1 LRRRGGRYKIMQDPA
16 IEYRS
21 RLQQW
26 QEILKRHQSHART
39 LSISRLVVFFIG
51 VIFFALSIGSS
62 FFATPWIILTAIL
75 FVVLVVKHDQVLRKR
90 DQASMAIQFYE
101 RGLSRIQDTWMDR
114 DDPVHEIKVD
124 PDHLYAW
131 DLDVFGP
138 KSLFQLLCTART
150 LSGIQ
155 TLADWL
161 LHPASN
167 AAIRERQA
175 AVDELRERVTLREDL
190 AILESLPSSKKNKSD
205 KESREIDFVLT
216 WAEQSSAALPAYAA
230 AIGVALS
237 ILTIASLISWFQF
250 GIGAG
255 WFVIA
260 VFAQSIF
267 ASIFRKKIR
276 GSLQGLERA
285 GNELKLLSGILSRLE
300 TEQFGST
307 LLQNWKSDISGEG
320 ELPSRRIAKL
330 NRLIEFY
337 DWGRNPYFATFAG
350 LLLWRT
356 QIGFAV
362 EAWRRS
368 NGNLVRKWV
377 IAIGEIEALL
387 SLSCYCYEHPGDPFA
402 QITDEGPVLKAQ
414 EVGHPLIP
422 RDRCVRNNF
431 SLSAAPSVLILSG
444 SNMSGK
450 STFLRTIGINV
461 VLALAGAPVRAESMT
476 VSQVALG
483 VSIRIQDSVQGGYSK
498 FYAEITRIKQIMD
511 LTKTSTPVLFLLD
524 EILHGTNSADRLI
537 GSEAV
542 VRGLQKQ
549 NAIGI
554 VTTHDLALAKIV
566 DDFGSAAINMHF
578 EDHIENGKIAFDY
591 KLKPGVI
598 QKSNAIALMRSVGL
612 DV

>member
-1 LRRRGGRYKIMQDPA
+1 VQDPA
-16 IEYRS
+16 TEYRS

-26 QEILKRHQSHART
+26 NANLSRHSSHARI
-39 LSISRLVVFFIG
+39 LSIARLIVFVIG
-51 VIFFALSIGSS
+51 LILFLFSIGTS
-62 FFATPWIILTAIL
+62 FFAVPWLILTAIIFL
-75 FVVLVVKHDQVLRKR
+75 MLVVKHDQVLHKR
-90 DQASMAIQFYE
+90 DRASMAIQFYE
-101 RGLSRIQDTWMDR
+101 RGLSRIIDTWMDR
-114 DDPVHEIKVD
+114 NDPLHEITVD

-131 DLDVFGP
+131 DLDLFGS

-155 TLADWL
+155 TLSDWL

-175 AVDELRERVTLREDL
+175 AVAELRERVTLREDL
-190 AILESLPSSKKNKSD
+190 AILESLPSDRKTKSD
-205 KESREIDFVLT
+205 QESREIDFVLN
-216 WAEQSSAALPAYAA
+216 WAEQPSSALPPYAA
-230 AIGVALS
+230 VIGVVLS
-237 ILTIASLISWFQF
+237 ILTIGSLISWFQF

-255 WFVIA
+255 WFVVAI
-260 VFAQSIF
+260 FAQIVF

-276 GSLQGLERA
+276 SSLQGLERA
-285 GNELKLLSGILSRLE
+285 GNELKLLSGILARVE
-300 TEQFGST
+300 TEQFEST
-307 LLQNWKSDISGEG
+307 QLQNWKSNVSGEG

-368 NGNLVRKWV
+368 NGGLVRNWV
-377 IAIGEIEALL
+377 LAIGEIEALV
-387 SLSCYCYEHPGDPFA
+387 SLSCYSYEHPEDPFPE
-402 QITDEGPVLKAQ
+402 ITDEGPVVKTQ
-414 EVGHPLIP
+414 GIGHPLIP
-422 RDRCVRNNF
+422 RDRCVRNTF
-431 SLSAAPSVLILSG
+431 SLDANPSVVILSG

-450 STFLRTIGINV
+450 STFLRTVGMNV
-461 VLALAGAPVRAESMT
+461 VLALAGAPVRGESMT

-511 LTKTSTPVLFLLD
+511 LTKEPMPVLFLLD

-537 GSEAV
+537 GSEAI

>member
-1 LRRRGGRYKIMQDPA
+1 VQDPA
-16 IEYRS
+16 TEYRS

-26 QEILKRHQSHART
+26 NVSLSRHGSHARI
-39 LSISRLVVFFIG
+39 LSIARLIVFVIG
-51 VIFFALSIGSS
+51 LILFLFSIGTS
-62 FFATPWIILTAIL
+62 FFAVPWLILTAIIFL
-75 FVVLVVKHDQVLRKR
+75 ILVVKHDQVLHKR
-90 DQASMAIQFYE
+90 DRASMAIQFYE
-101 RGLSRIQDTWMDR
+101 RGLSRIIDTWMDR
-114 DDPVHEIKVD
+114 NDPLHEITVD

-131 DLDVFGP
+131 DLDLFGS

-155 TLADWL
+155 TLSDWL

-175 AVDELRERVTLREDL
+175 AVAELRERVTLREDL
-190 AILESLPSSKKNKSD
+190 AILESLPSDRKTKSD
-205 KESREIDFVLT
+205 QESREIDFVLN
-216 WAEQSSAALPAYAA
+216 WAEQPSSALPPYAA
-230 AIGVALS
+230 VIGVVLS
-237 ILTIASLISWFQF
+237 ILTIGSLISWFQF

-255 WFVIA
+255 WFVVSI
-260 VFAQSIF
+260 FAQIVF

-276 GSLQGLERA
+276 SSLQGLERA
-285 GNELKLLSGILSRLE
+285 GNELKLLSGILARVE
-300 TEQFGST
+300 TEQFEST
-307 LLQNWKSDISGEG
+307 QLQNWKSNVSGEG

-368 NGNLVRKWV
+368 NGGLVRNWV
-377 IAIGEIEALL
+377 LAIGEIEALL
-387 SLSCYCYEHPGDPFA
+387 SLSCYSYEHPEDPFPE
-402 QITDEGPVLKAQ
+402 ITDEGPVVKTQ
-414 EVGHPLIP
+414 GIGHPLIP
-422 RDRCVRNNF
+422 RDRCVRNTF
-431 SLSAAPSVLILSG
+431 SLDANPSVVILSG

-450 STFLRTIGINV
+450 STFLRTVGMNV
-461 VLALAGAPVRAESMT
+461 VLALAGAPVRGESMT

-511 LTKTSTPVLFLLD
+511 LTKEPMPVLFLLD

-537 GSEAV
+537 GSEAI

>member
-1 LRRRGGRYKIMQDPA
+1 MQDPA
-16 IEYRS
+16 AEYRS

-26 QEILKRHQSHART
+26 QGILKRHQSHARV
-39 LSISRLVVFFIG
+39 LSISRLIVFFIG
-51 VIFFALSIGSS
+51 VILFVLSIGTS
-62 FFATPWIILTAIL
+62 FFATPWIVLTAIS
-75 FVVLVVKHDQVLRKR
+75 FIVLVVKHDRVLRKR
-90 DQASMAIQFYE
+90 DQASMAILFYE

-114 DDPVHEIKVD
+114 DDPVHEIKAD
-124 PDHLYAW
+124 ADHLYAW
-131 DLDVFGP
+131 DLDLFGP

-155 TLADWL
+155 TLSDWL
-161 LHPASN
+161 LYPASN
-167 AAIRERQA
+167 AMIRERQS
-175 AVDELRERVTLREDL
+175 AVSELCERVILREDL
-190 AILESLPSSKKNKSD
+190 AILESLPRTQKNEAD
-205 KESREIDFVLT
+205 QESREVDFVLN
-216 WAEQSSAALPAYAA
+216 WAEQSLAGIPVYAA
-230 AIGVALS
+230 AIGVVLS
-237 ILTIASLISWFQF
+237 ILTIGSLISWFQF

-260 VFAQSIF
+260 VFAQSVF
-267 ASIFRKKIR
+267 ASIFRKKIKN
-276 GSLQGLERA
+276 SLQGLERA
-285 GNELKLLSGILSRLE
+285 GNELKLLSGILALIEKENFQSA
-300 TEQFGST
+300 
-307 LLQNWKSDISGEG
+307 LLQNWKSNVSGEG

-337 DWGRNPYFATFAG
+337 DWARNPYFAIFAG

-362 EAWRRS
+362 EAWRRL
-368 NGNLVRKWV
+368 NGSLVRKWIV
-377 IAIGEIEALL
+377 AIGEIEALL
-387 SLSCYCYEHPGDPFA
+387 SLSCYSYENPEDPFPE
-402 QITDEGPVLKAQ
+402 ISEEGPVLKA
-414 EVGHPLIP
+414 EGIGHPLIP
-422 RDRCVRNNF
+422 RNRCVRNNF
-431 SLSAAPSVLILSG
+431 SFGGTPSVVILSG

-450 STFLRTIGINV
+450 STFLRTVGINV
-461 VLALAGAPVRAESMT
+461 VLALAGAPVRAGSMS

-511 LTKTSTPVLFLLD
+511 LAKGSMPVLFLLD
-524 EILHGTNSADRLI
+524 EILHGTNSADRFI
-537 GSEAV
+537 GSEAI

-554 VTTHDLALAKIV
+554 ITTHDLALAKIV
-566 DDFGSAAINMHF
+566 DDLSPAATNMHF

>member
-1 LRRRGGRYKIMQDPA
+1 MQDPA
-16 IEYRS
+16 TEYRS

-26 QEILKRHQSHART
+26 QTNLNRHSFNERL
-39 LSISRLVVFFIG
+39 LSIARLIVFIVG
-51 VIFFALSIGSS
+51 VIVFGFSAGAS
-62 FFATPWIILTAIL
+62 FFSSWWVLLPAIV
-75 FVVLVVKHDQVLRKR
+75 FIVLVIKHDQVLRKR
-90 DQASMAIQFYE
+90 DQASMAIQFYQ
-101 RGLSRIQDTWMDR
+101 RGLSRIDDTWMDR
-114 DDPVHEIKVD
+114 DDPIYEIKVD

-131 DLDVFGP
+131 DLDLFGS

-150 LSGIQ
+150 LSGVH
-155 TLADWL
+155 TLSEWL

-167 AAIRERQA
+167 PEIRDRQN
-175 AVDELRERVTLREDL
+175 AVRELRDRVNLREEL
-190 AILESLPSSKKNKSD
+190 AILESLPSDRKSRTD
-205 KESREIDFVLT
+205 QESREIDFVLN
-216 WAEQSSAALPAYAA
+216 WAKQPSAVLPKYAS
-230 AIGVALS
+230 AIGVVLS
-237 ILTIASLISWFQF
+237 ILTISSLILLFQF

-255 WFVIA
+255 WFILA
-260 VFAQSIF
+260 IFAQIAFS
-267 ASIFRKKIR
+267 SIFRKKIR
-276 GSLQGLERA
+276 HSLQGLERA
-285 GNELKLLSGILSRLE
+285 GNELKLLSGILALIE
-300 TEQFGST
+300 KEQFEST
-307 LLQNWKSDISGEG
+307 LLQNWKSNVSGEG

-362 EAWRRS
+362 EAWRRA
-368 NGNLVRKWV
+368 NGGLVRKWV

-387 SLSCYCYEHPGDPFA
+387 SMSCYSYEHPEDPFPE
-402 QITDEGPVLKAQ
+402 ISEEGPLVKA
-414 EVGHPLIP
+414 EAIGHPLIP
-422 RDRCVRNNF
+422 RNRCVRNNF
-431 SLSAAPSVLILSG
+431 SIGATPSIVILSG

-450 STFLRTIGINV
+450 STFLRTMGINV

-511 LTKTSTPVLFLLD
+511 LAKGSTPVLYLLD

-537 GSEAV
+537 GSEAI

-549 NAIGI
+549 GAIGI

-566 DDFGSAAINMHF
+566 DDLGSAATNMHF
-578 EDHIENGKIAFDY
+578 EDHIEDGRIAFDY

>member
-1 LRRRGGRYKIMQDPA
+1 VQDPA

-21 RLQQW
+21 RLQRW
-26 QEILKRHQSHART
+26 QEILKRHESRERI
-39 LSISRLVVFFIG
+39 LSIARLIVFFIG
-51 VIFFALSIGSS
+51 VIFFALSIGTS
-62 FFATPWIILTAIL
+62 FFAVPWIILAVIL

-114 DDPVHEIKVD
+114 DNPVYEIQVD

-131 DLDVFGP
+131 DLDLFGL

-150 LSGIQ
+150 LSGIH
-155 TLADWL
+155 TLSDWL

-167 AAIRERQA
+167 TTIRERQA
-175 AVDELRERVTLREDL
+175 AVRELSERVTLREDL
-190 AILESLPSSKKNKSD
+190 AILESLPRTQKSQAD
-205 KESREIDFVLT
+205 QESREIDFVLN
-216 WAEQSSAALPAYAA
+216 WAEESSSALPPFTA
-230 AIGVALS
+230 VAGLVLS
-237 ILTIASLISWFQF
+237 ILTIGSLISWFQF
-250 GIGAG
+250 GTGGG
-255 WFVIA
+255 WFILA
-260 VFAQSIF
+260 VFSQIAF
-267 ASIFRKKIR
+267 ASIFRKRIR
-276 GSLQGLERA
+276 SSLQGLERA
-285 GNELKLLSGILSRLE
+285 GNELKLLSGILARIE
-300 TEQFGST
+300 TENFESV
-307 LLQNWKSDISGEG
+307 LLQNWKSNVSGEG

-337 DWGRNPYFATFAG
+337 DWARNPYFAIFAG

-362 EAWRRS
+362 EAWRRT
-368 NGNLVRKWV
+368 NGHLVRKWV
-377 IAIGEIEALL
+377 LAIGEIEALL
-387 SLSCYCYEHPGDPFA
+387 SLSCYSYEHPEDPFPE
-402 QITDEGPVLKAQ
+402 IVDEGPQLKAQ
-414 EVGHPLIP
+414 GIGHPLIP

-431 SLSAAPSVLILSG
+431 ALGTNPSVVILSG

-450 STFLRTIGINV
+450 STFLRTVGINV

-524 EILHGTNSADRLI
+524 EILHGTNSTDRSI
-537 GSEAV
+537 GSEAI
-542 VRGLQKQ
+542 VRSLQKQ

-591 KLKPGVI
+591 KLKSGVI

>member
-1 LRRRGGRYKIMQDPA
+1 VQDPA
-16 IEYRS
+16 TEYQN
-21 RLQQW
+21 RLKQW
-26 QEILKRHQSHART
+26 QEILKSHQSNERV
-39 LSISRLVVFFIG
+39 LSICRLIVFAIG
-51 VIFFALSIGSS
+51 VIFFMLSIGTS

-75 FVVLVVKHDQVLRKR
+75 FIVLVVKHDQVLRKR

-101 RGLSRIQDTWMDR
+101 RGLSRINDTWMDR
-114 DDPVHEIKVD
+114 VDPVYEIEVD

-131 DLDVFGP
+131 DLDLFGS

-150 LSGIQ
+150 LSGIH
-155 TLADWL
+155 TLSDWL
-161 LHPASN
+161 LHPAN
-167 AAIRERQA
+167 NTEICDRQDAVRE
-175 AVDELRERVTLREDL
+175 LSERVTLREDL

-205 KESREIDFVLT
+205 KESPEINFVLN
-216 WAEQSSAALPAYAA
+216 WAEQSSAALPTYAA
-230 AIGVALS
+230 AVGVALS
-237 ILTIASLISWFQF
+237 ILTIGSLISWFQF
-250 GIGAG
+250 GIGAF

-260 VFAQSIF
+260 VLAQSIF
-267 ASIFRKKIR
+267 ASVFRKKIKS
-276 GSLQGLERA
+276 SLQGLERA
-285 GNELKLLSGILSRLE
+285 GNELKLLSGILSRVE
-300 TEQFGST
+300 TEQFESA

-320 ELPSRRIAKL
+320 ELPSRKIAKL

-337 DWGRNPYFATFAG
+337 DWARNPYFAIFAG

-387 SLSCYCYEHPGDPFA
+387 SLSCYSYEHPEDPFPEIA
-402 QITDEGPVLKAQ
+402 NDGPVLEAQ
-414 EVGHPLIP
+414 AVGHPLIP
-422 RDRCVRNNF
+422 RDRCVRNDF
-431 SLSAAPSVLILSG
+431 RLGVSPSVLILSG

-461 VLALAGAPVRAESMT
+461 VLALAGATVRAESMT

-483 VSIRIQDSVQGGYSK
+483 VSIRIQDSVQAGYSK

-566 DDFGSAAINMHF
+566 DDFGSTAINMHF

>member
-1 LRRRGGRYKIMQDPA
+1 MQDPA

-21 RLQQW
+21 RLQRW
-26 QEILKRHQSHART
+26 QEILKRHQSRERI
-39 LSISRLVVFFIG
+39 LSIARLIVFFIG
-51 VIFFALSIGSS
+51 IIFFALSIGTS
-62 FFATPWIILTAIL
+62 FFAVPWIILAVIL

-101 RGLSRIQDTWMDR
+101 RGLSRIEDTWMDR
-114 DDPVHEIKVD
+114 EDPVYEIQVD
-124 PDHLYAW
+124 TDHLYAW
-131 DLDVFGP
+131 DLDLFGP

-150 LSGIQ
+150 LSGIH
-155 TLADWL
+155 TLSDWL

-167 AAIRERQA
+167 ATIRERQA
-175 AVDELRERVTLREDL
+175 AVQELRDRVTLREDL
-190 AILESLPSSKKNKSD
+190 AILESLPRTQKSEATQ
-205 KESREIDFVLT
+205 ESREIDFVLN
-216 WAEQSSAALPAYAA
+216 WAEQSSSALPSYAA

-237 ILTIASLISWFQF
+237 ISTIGLLISWFQF
-250 GIGAG
+250 GIGGG
-255 WFVIA
+255 WFVLA
-260 VFAQSIF
+260 VFAQSVF
-267 ASIFRKKIR
+267 ASIFRKKFR
-276 GSLQGLERA
+276 SSLQGLERA
-285 GNELKLLSGILSRLE
+285 GNELKLLSGILALVEKENFESA
-300 TEQFGST
+300 
-307 LLQNWKSDISGEG
+307 LLQNWKSNVSGEG
-320 ELPSRRIAKL
+320 EVPSRRIAKL

-337 DWGRNPYFATFAG
+337 DWARNPYFAIFAG

-368 NGNLVRKWV
+368 NGSLVRKWV
-377 IAIGEIEALL
+377 VAIGEIEALL
-387 SLSCYCYEHPGDPFA
+387 SLSCYAYEHPDDPFA
-402 QITDEGPVLKAQ
+402 EISDEASIVKA
-414 EVGHPLIP
+414 EGIGHPLIP

-431 SLSAAPSVLILSG
+431 SLGSTPSVVILSG

-450 STFLRTIGINV
+450 STFLRTVGINV
-461 VLALAGAPVRAESMT
+461 VLALTGAPVRANSMI
-476 VSQVALG
+476 VSQIALG
-483 VSIRIQDSVQGGYSK
+483 VSIRLQDSVQGGYSR

-511 LTKTSTPVLFLLD
+511 LAKGSMPVLFLLD

-537 GSEAV
+537 GSEAI

-549 NAIGI
+549 AAIGI

-566 DDFGSAAINMHF
+566 DDLGSAAINNHF

-612 DV
+612 DI

>member
-1 LRRRGGRYKIMQDPA
+1 MQDPA

-26 QEILKRHQSHART
+26 QEILKQHQSRARI
-39 LSISRLVVFFIG
+39 LSILRLIVFFIG
-51 VIFFALSIGSS
+51 VIFFVLSIGTS
-62 FFATPWIILTAIL
+62 FFATPWIVLTAIS
-75 FVVLVVKHDQVLRKR
+75 FIVLVVKHDRVLRKR
-90 DQASMAIQFYE
+90 DQASMAILFYE

-114 DDPVHEIKVD
+114 DDPVHEIKAD
-124 PDHLYAW
+124 ADHLYAW
-131 DLDVFGP
+131 DLDLFGP

-155 TLADWL
+155 TLSDWL
-161 LHPASN
+161 LYPASN
-167 AAIRERQA
+167 ATIRERQS
-175 AVDELRERVTLREDL
+175 AVSELCERVILREDL
-190 AILESLPSSKKNKSD
+190 AILESLPRTQKSEAD
-205 KESREIDFVLT
+205 QESREVDFVLN
-216 WAEQSSAALPAYAA
+216 WAEQSSAELPSYAA
-230 AIGVALS
+230 VIAVILS
-237 ILTIASLISWFQF
+237 ILTIGSLISWFQF

-260 VFAQSIF
+260 VFAQSVF
-267 ASIFRKKIR
+267 ASIFRKKIKN
-276 GSLQGLERA
+276 SLQGLERA
-285 GNELKLLSGILSRLE
+285 GNELKLLSGILALIEKENFQSA
-300 TEQFGST
+300 
-307 LLQNWKSDISGEG
+307 LLQNWKSNVSGEG

-337 DWGRNPYFATFAG
+337 DWARNPYFAIFAG

-362 EAWRRS
+362 EAWRRL
-368 NGNLVRKWV
+368 NGSLVRKWIV
-377 IAIGEIEALL
+377 AIGEIEALL
-387 SLSCYCYEHPGDPFA
+387 SLSCYSYENPEDPFPE
-402 QITDEGPVLKAQ
+402 ISEEGPVLKA
-414 EVGHPLIP
+414 EGIGHPLIP
-422 RDRCVRNNF
+422 RNRCVRNNF
-431 SLSAAPSVLILSG
+431 SFGGTPSVVILSG

-450 STFLRTIGINV
+450 STFLRTVGINV
-461 VLALAGAPVRAESMT
+461 VLALAGAPVRAGSMS

-511 LTKTSTPVLFLLD
+511 LAKGSMPVLFLLD
-524 EILHGTNSADRLI
+524 EILHGTNSADRFI
-537 GSEAV
+537 GSEAI

-554 VTTHDLALAKIV
+554 ITTHDLALAKIV
-566 DDFGSAAINMHF
+566 DDLSPAATNMHF

>member
-1 LRRRGGRYKIMQDPA
+1 MQDPA
-16 IEYRS
+16 TEYRN

-26 QEILKRHQSHART
+26 QEILKRHQSNERI
-39 LSISRLVVFFIG
+39 LSIARLVVFFIG
-51 VIFFALSIGSS
+51 VIFFVLSIGTS
-62 FFATPWIILTAIL
+62 FFAVPWIILSAIL
-75 FVVLVVKHDQVLRKR
+75 FIVLVVKHDRVLRKR

-114 DDPVHEIKVD
+114 DDEVHDIKVD
-124 PDHLYAW
+124 PDHLYSW
-131 DLDVFGP
+131 DLDLFGA

-150 LSGIQ
+150 VSGIQ
-155 TLADWL
+155 TLSDWL

-167 AAIRERQA
+167 ATIRERQD
-175 AVDELRERVTLREDL
+175 AVNELRERVKLREDL
-190 AILESLPSSKKNKSD
+190 AILESLPATRKNQAD
-205 KESREIDFVLT
+205 QELREIDFVLN
-216 WAEQSSAALPAYAA
+216 WAEHGSTALPSYAA
-230 AIGVALS
+230 AIGAALS
-237 ILTIASLISWFQF
+237 ILTIGSLISWFQF

-255 WFVIA
+255 WFVLA

-267 ASIFRKKIR
+267 ASVFRKKIKS
-276 GSLQGLERA
+276 SLQGLERA
-285 GNELKLLSGILSRLE
+285 GNELRLLSGILALIE
-300 TEQFGST
+300 KENFEST
-307 LLQNWKSDISGEG
+307 LLQNWKSNISGEG

-330 NRLIEFY
+330 TRLIEFY
-337 DWGRNPYFATFAG
+337 DWARNPYFAIFAG

-368 NGNLVRKWV
+368 NGHLVRKWV
-377 IAIGEIEALL
+377 LAIGDIEALL
-387 SLSCYCYEHPGDPFA
+387 SLSCYSYEHPEDPFPEIA
-402 QITDEGPVLKAQ
+402 DQGPVLKA
-414 EVGHPLIP
+414 EAIGHPLIP
-422 RDRCVRNNF
+422 RDRCIRNDF
-431 SLSAAPSVLILSG
+431 SLGGTPSVVILSG

-450 STFLRTIGINV
+450 STFLRTVGINV
-461 VLALAGAPVRAESMT
+461 VLALAGAPVRAGSMS

-511 LTKTSTPVLFLLD
+511 LAKGSMPVLFLLD

-542 VRGLQKQ
+542 VRSLQKL

-566 DDFGSAAINMHF
+566 DDLGPAATNMHF

-591 KLKPGVI
+591 KMKPGVI
-598 QKSNAIALMRSVGL
+598 QKSNAVALMRSVGL